1 MAKFL
6 IWTWTRWRNQ
16 QTNAHQKQGDRHDQT
31 EVGAHEVFACGHVA
45 LLDAVSQVL
54 LLFGREQG
62 DFVDLL
68 KICLQTA
75 F

>member
-1 MAKFL
+1 
-6 IWTWTRWRNQ
+6 
-16 QTNAHQKQGDRHDQT
+16 
-31 EVGAHEVFACGHVA
+31 VFARGHVS

-68 KICLQTA
+68 KIGLQAA